1 MTEPALT
8 STAGH
13 ALAGTGIMVA
23 GIATGLPADLIL
35 PSFVGAL
42 WALKTAEQGGPWAR
56 VLQVVAGTL
65 FAAWSA
71 HPASLAA
78 ASITTAS
85 MLPDGARIDPALL
98 RYPLAFAIGWGGLK
112 FGLGRFERLIGGGPK

>member
-8 STAGH
+8 TTAGH

-23 GIATGLPADLIL
+23 GIATGLPADLIF

-56 VLQVVAGTL
+56 VLQVVAGIGQRQQRERVHL
-65 FAAWSA
+65 HDLAQLGQLVQGGAFEVAFQRAHVGAAG
-71 HPASLAA
+71 HVRERFLAQ
-78 ASITTAS
+78 TTCF
-85 MLPDGARIDPALL
+85 PDGL
-98 RYPLAFAIGWGGLK
+98 
-112 FGLGRFERLIGGGPK
+112 

>member
-1 MTEPALT
+1 MTEPAT
-8 STAGH
+8 SATAT
-13 ALAGTGIMVA
+13 AIAGTGIMVA
-23 GIATGLPADLIL
+23 GIATGLPADLIF

-56 VLQVVAGTL
+56 VLQVIAGTL

-78 ASITTAS
+78 GTVVPQSAQ
-85 MLPDGARIDPALL
+85 IDPSLL

-112 FGLGRFERLIGGGPK
+112 LGLGRFERTVGGTK

>member
-8 STAGH
+8 TTAGH

-23 GIATGLPADLIL
+23 GIATGLPADLIF

-56 VLQVVAGTL
+56 VLQVITGTL

-78 ASITTAS
+78 STVVPQAAQ
-85 MLPDGARIDPALL
+85 IDPSLL

-112 FGLGRFERLIGGGPK
+112 LGLGRVERLFGGGPK